1 MPAATLYLLPA
12 PLDPEATWVIP
23 AYLPD
28 YILRC
33 QVFFV
38 ENERTTRRY
47 FKQLFREQRP
57 GTDIVIDNYTWHP
70 VNDAQTAAWFREAV
84 NRGQTIGLVSEAGC
98 PGIADPGQ
106 QLVALAHE
114 LGVKVVPLVG
124 PSSLLLALMASGM
137 NGQQFRFHGYLPVEA
152 GARNKAIR
160 DLENEAW
167 QRHCTQ
173 VFIETPY
180 RNNTLL
186 EAILQHCRPAT
197 RLCIAVSVTGAGEQI
212 TTLSVGE
219 WKKRKPDL
227 HKQPAIFCLAAGE
240 APST

>member
-1 MPAATLYLLPA
+1 MSAATLYLLPA

-47 FKQLFREQRP
+47 FKQLFRELRP
-57 GTDIVIDNYTWHP
+57 GTDIVIDDYTWHTVKEP
-70 VNDAQTAAWFREAV
+70 QASAQFKEAV
-84 NRGQTIGLVSEAGC
+84 RQGQTIGLVSEAGC

-106 QLVALAHE
+106 QLVALAHQ
-114 LGVKVVPLVG
+114 LQVKVVPLTG

-137 NGQQFRFHGYLPVEA
+137 SGQQFRFHGYLPVEA
-152 GARNKAIR
+152 GARDKAIR
-160 DLENEAW
+160 ELENEAW
-167 QRHCTQ
+167 QKQCTQ

-180 RNNTLL
+180 RNNALL
-186 EAILQHCRPAT
+186 EALLRQCRPAT
-197 RLCIAVSVTGAGEQI
+197 RLCIAVSVTGPQERIHTRSIAD
-212 TTLSVGE
+212 
-219 WKKRKPDL
+219 WKKDKPEL
-227 HKQPAIFCLAAGE
+227 HKQPVLFCLAAAD